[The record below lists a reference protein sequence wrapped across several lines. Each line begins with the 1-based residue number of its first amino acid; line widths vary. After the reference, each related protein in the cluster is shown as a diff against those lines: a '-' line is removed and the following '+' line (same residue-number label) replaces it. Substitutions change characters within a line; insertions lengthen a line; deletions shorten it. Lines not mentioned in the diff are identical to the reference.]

1 MKAQDTVFS
10 QKVVRIFSSNAEV
23 QIMGI
28 LNITPDSFYD
38 GGSYLQEQEWLNQT
52 QKIVDEGAD
61 IIDIGGQST
70 RPNATVVSAEEEAKR
85 LIPVVKSIRNRFP
98 ELLISVD
105 TFYASVAEL
114 AANAGAN
121 IINDIS
127 GGTFDEVMFTTIAR
141 LDIPYILMHNNGSIS
156 RMHDKDETKNIRA
169 DVASF
174 LETQIAKL
182 KAFGFTKIIIDPGFG
197 FGKTLEQNYE
207 LLTDFD
213 YLKAL
218 PYPILAGISRKSM
231 ITKLLNIKTKDA
243 LNGTTAL
250 NMQCILAGA
259 KLLRVHDVKEAKEVV
274 KIAGKLAH
282 KNSA

>member
-10 QKVVRIFSSNAEV
+10 QKVARIFSSNAEV

-52 QKIVDEGAD
+52 QKMVDEGAD

-70 RPNATVVSAEEEAKR
+70 RPNSTIVSSEEETKR
-85 LIPVVKSIRNRFP
+85 LIPVVVSIRKHYP

-105 TFYASVAEL
+105 TFYASVAEQ
-114 AANAGAN
+114 AVNAGAN

-127 GGTFDEVMFTTIAR
+127 GGTFDDAMFATIAR
-141 LDIPYILMHNNGSIS
+141 LDIPYILMHNNGSIIT
-156 RMHDKDETKNIRA
+156 MHDKDETKNIRA

-182 KAFGFTKIIIDPGFG
+182 KALGFTKIIIDPGFG
-197 FGKTLEQNYE
+197 FGKTIEQNYE

-231 ITKLLNIKTKDA
+231 ITKLLNIKAKDA

-250 NMQCILAGA
+250 NMKCILAGA
-259 KLLRVHDVKEAKEVV
+259 KLLRVHDVKEAKDVV
-274 KIAGKLAH
+274 TIACKMRN
-282 KNSA
+282 K